1 MRKYFK
7 YYYIILL
14 FSYLGVNIVLASENK
29 YPAHLYK
36 EAVYQHSWCCAR
48 NGIEEYENSDFTRVD
63 CLTSTHAVEFDFA
76 KKWAESIG
84 QALHYQL
91 MTGKRAK
98 VVLILENP
106 AREMVYYY
114 RVKRLAEIYN
124 FDDEYMT
131 PCDLTF
137 K

>member
-76 KKWAESIG
+76 KK
-84 QALHYQL
+84 
-91 MTGKRAK
+91 RAK

-124 FDDEYMT
+124 FDVEYMT

>member
-1 MRKYFK
+1 
-7 YYYIILL
+7 
-14 FSYLGVNIVLASENK
+14 
-29 YPAHLYK
+29 
-36 EAVYQHSWCCAR
+36 
-48 NGIEEYENSDFTRVD
+48 
-63 CLTSTHAVEFDFA
+63 
-76 KKWAESIG
+76 
-84 QALHYQL
+84 

-124 FDDEYMT
+124 FDVEYMT